1 MACDFSVASDMA
13 NFAQAGPRHGSAPD
27 GGATDFLPLYVGVE
41 RAMSSLTLCEPWT
54 AYQALAYGLV
64 LDVVPVL
71 RVDDKIVPNPLV
83 VTDRWIDERGRIV
96 YGTAKTGAAR
106 DEGRKLLERGKIDL
120 APLDAAVDALVTKL
134 LMTFPGCTLKTI
146 QSVRK
151 HKLEHWDRNREQ
163 NREWLALNMMNE
175 ANAGFRAFNEGPKGR
190 REIDFVDLRRR
201 LANGEKWSRELIDAV
216 QPRQA
221 ETAGAQR

>member
-1 MACDFSVASDMA
+1 M
-13 NFAQAGPRHGSAPD
+13 
-27 GGATDFLPLYVGVE
+27 
-41 RAMSSLTLCEPWT
+41 
-54 AYQALAYGLV
+54 
-64 LDVVPVL
+64 
-71 RVDDKIVPNPLV
+71 
-83 VTDRWIDERGRIV
+83 
-96 YGTAKTGAAR
+96 
-106 DEGRKLLERGKIDL
+106 
-120 APLDAAVDALVTKL
+120 
-134 LMTFPGCTLKTI
+134 MTFPGCTLKTI

-201 LANGEKWSRELIDAV
+201 LASGEKWSRELIDAV